1 MEVIFI
7 CEYCNTLPCPPPCPS
22 FSGYGGGREGEGMG
36 MDMEICALC
45 GVRLYESDPLF
56 RVGTAC
62 VCPDCADE
70 LVSPDLLDLLSCPS
84 LTEFFDLLR

>member
-7 CEYCNTLPCPPPCPS
+7 CEYCRDLPCPPPCPD
-22 FSGYGGGREGEGMG
+22 FSGYGGGRENEEME
-36 MDMEICALC
+36 MEICALC
-45 GVRLYESDPLF
+45 GVRLHETDQRF
-56 RVGTAC
+56 RAGAAY